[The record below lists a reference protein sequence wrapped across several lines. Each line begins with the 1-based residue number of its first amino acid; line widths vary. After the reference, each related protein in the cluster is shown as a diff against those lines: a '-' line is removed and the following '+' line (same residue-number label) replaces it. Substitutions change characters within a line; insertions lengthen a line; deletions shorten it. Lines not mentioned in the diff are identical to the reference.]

1 MKKHFPLMK
10 INASEAMECPTL
22 LMNGFGGHRIEGI
35 GDKHIPWIHNV
46 RNTDIVS
53 AIRDEDCMR
62 LLRLF
67 NEPAGLNYLKKSGIK
82 PELAEKLEL
91 LGISSICNLLASIK
105 MAKYFEYNEDDVI
118 VTVFTDSA
126 EMYQSRLQ
134 EQTALKGEYTELQAA
149 LDRESIL
156 QAQSYDNLLEL
167 SYWDKKRIHNLKY
180 YTWVEQQGKT
190 YQEILQQWEP
200 EYWIETFEN
209 NLEELDK
216 AIEEFNSLGQRIES

>member
-1 MKKHFPLMK
+1 MNRNLHVSKLFLEIQSGIFSLDFSK
-10 INASEAMECPTL
+10 ITFREDIIHPSQTNS
-22 LMNGFGGHRIEGI
+22 IEE
-35 GDKHIPWIHNV
+35 NE
-46 RNTDIVS
+46 RIVS
-53 AIRDEDCMR
+53 ENPNTPYVDLMYFTKEQYTGVTETTQDDDIFVRM
-62 LLRLF
+62 
-67 NEPAGLNYLKKSGIK
+67 NIMGIK
-82 PELAEKLEL
+82 
-91 LGISSICNLLASIK
+91 
-105 MAKYFEYNEDDVI
+105 YNEDDVI

-216 AIEEFNSLGQRIES
+216 AIEEFNSLGQSI